1 MFILKAILFFSL
13 VNISMS
19 GVVNS
24 DGKSL
29 PESVAK
35 NSMSL
40 METGNKAGPGIV
52 RSLNFYLQM
61 KITIFTL
68 VIQSLN
74 SFLLLLLSV
83 KGRVPSQ
90 S

>member
-1 MFILKAILFFSL
+1 
-13 VNISMS
+13 MS

-52 RSLNFYLQM
+52 RSLNFYL
-61 KITIFTL
+61 
-68 VIQSLN
+68 
-74 SFLLLLLSV
+74 
-83 KGRVPSQ
+83 
-90 S
+90 

>member
-1 MFILKAILFFSL
+1 MFLIKTILIFSL

-29 PESVAK
+29 PENFAK
-35 NSMSL
+35 SSMSL

-52 RSLNFYLQM
+52 RHLNYHLQM
-61 KITIFTL
+61 KITTCFFEPCMIFPLHRLKPNT
-68 VIQSLN
+68 
-74 SFLLLLLSV
+74 
-83 KGRVPSQ
+83 
-90 S
+90 